1 MDNIELK
8 KDDYILV
15 IDSGNGGKY
24 TLKQLKKHMPYENF
38 IFLEDDFNAP
48 YGNKTIG
55 KLKRICKKMLLFMV
69 KNYPIKM
76 IIFACN
82 TLSTVCLSF
91 AKNLIDYMP
100 IIPTLPI
107 IKTFKTN
114 TLVLCTSV
122 TKKYN
127 EDVKY
132 AQSLD
137 NVKVEDFSNLAKKID
152 ENMQNLSVLQPFL
165 DKKLKKYADM
175 DIHQV
180 VLGCTHYNF
189 IKKQITSAL
198 TNNPYVKP
206 KREYELVRTNN
217 ASQTRVFRLKKRNIK
232 FLEASNFVA
241 KNSMQTLSALSLINI
256 SQEVGE
262 VRFLKTS
269 SLNIFSHK

>member
-1 MDNIELK
+1 MANKELK

-15 IDSGNGGKY
+15 VDSGNGGKY
-24 TLKQLKKHMPYENF
+24 TLKQLRKHMPHENF
-38 IFLEDDFNAP
+38 LFLEDDYNAP
-48 YGNKTIG
+48 YGNKTTG

-82 TLSTVCLSF
+82 TLSTVCLAF
-91 AKNLIDYMP
+91 ARNLIDYMP

-132 AQSLD
+132 AQTLD
-137 NVKVEDFSNLAKKID
+137 NVKVEDFSDLAKKID

-180 VLGCTHYNF
+180 VLGCTHYNL
-189 IKKQITSAL
+189 IKKQITSAI

-206 KREYELVRTNN
+206 KREYELLNSN
-217 ASQTRVFRLKKRNIK
+217 SDSQTRVFRLKKKNIK

-241 KNSMQTLSALSLINI
+241 KNSMQTLSALSLTSNNNA
-256 SQEVGE
+256 QGE

-269 SLNIFSHK
+269 ALNIFSRK

>member
-1 MDNIELK
+1 
-8 KDDYILV
+8 
-15 IDSGNGGKY
+15 
-24 TLKQLKKHMPYENF
+24 
-38 IFLEDDFNAP
+38 
-48 YGNKTIG
+48 
-55 KLKRICKKMLLFMV
+55 MLLFMV

-82 TLSTVCLSF
+82 TLSTVCLAF
-91 AKNLIDYMP
+91 ARNLIDYMP

-127 EDVKY
+127 EDVKF
-132 AQSLD
+132 AQTLD
-137 NVKVEDFSNLAKKID
+137 NVKVEDFSDLAKKID

-165 DKKLKKYADM
+165 DKKLKKYANM

-180 VLGCTHYNF
+180 VLGCTHYNL
-189 IKKQITSAL
+189 IKKQITNAI
-198 TNNPYVKP
+198 TNNPYVKS
-206 KREYELVRTNN
+206 KREYELLSTNSG
-217 ASQTRVFRLKKRNIK
+217 SQTRVFRLKKRNIK

-241 KNSMQTLSALSLINI
+241 KNSMQTLSALSLTSNNNA
-256 SQEVGE
+256 QGE

-269 SLNIFSHK
+269 ALNIFSRK